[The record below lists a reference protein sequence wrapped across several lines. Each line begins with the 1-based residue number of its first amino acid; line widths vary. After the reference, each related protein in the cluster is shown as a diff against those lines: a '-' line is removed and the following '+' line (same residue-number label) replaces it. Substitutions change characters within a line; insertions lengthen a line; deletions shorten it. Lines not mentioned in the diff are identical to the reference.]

1 MLEVWL
7 RKVCKFAFGVQ
18 DDRKP
23 ELIPYKEYEIYLTPR
38 QEGVYDVGI
47 YKYGRSVN
55 QVRDIHLSV
64 DEIVKFAKEW
74 IDEYDNFD
82 VE

>member
-1 MLEVWL
+1 MFNDLLGKIV
-7 RKVCKFAFGVQ
+7 KCAFGVQ

-23 ELIPYKEYEIYLTPR
+23 ELVQYKEYEIYLTPR

-55 QVRDIHLSV
+55 QVIDIHLSV

-74 IDEYDNFD
+74 IDENDTFN